1 MGVNLAEATEIGT
14 GSCLWALAK
23 AQERAREREKLRIR
37 SECAP
42 EDVTAC
48 GLGLLFA
55 SLIIIVVV
63 VVLAARLMSD
73 LIMHTLID

>member
-1 MGVNLAEATEIGT
+1 M
-14 GSCLWALAK
+14 
-23 AQERAREREKLRIR
+23 
-37 SECAP
+37 
-42 EDVTAC
+42 TAC